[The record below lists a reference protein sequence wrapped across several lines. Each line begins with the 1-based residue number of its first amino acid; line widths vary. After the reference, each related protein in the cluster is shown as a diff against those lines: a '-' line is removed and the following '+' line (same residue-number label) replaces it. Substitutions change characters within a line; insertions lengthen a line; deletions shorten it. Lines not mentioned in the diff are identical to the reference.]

1 MISVRPSRRRHSRLA
16 HLESLLASDTSVEQ
30 VINLQTEEDC
40 LVQFK
45 QWAAEGLYKLEPDF
59 PWLLNRFEQALL
71 QAQVSIDP
79 SFYPPKDLMP
89 LYDEPDRL
97 NYWRSQYRFPEVFRT
112 LSALLIMTER
122 VLVKEPP
129 ITRSEWEQ
137 LKEWYL
143 TERHRLPIQSGAI
156 TLPSGKSVSSSTIDH
171 QLKVYDGIII
181 DGAVTALND
190 MRLLHQYF
198 SRIMN

>member
-1 MISVRPSRRRHSRLA
+1 MFSVRPSRRRHSRLA
-16 HLESLLASDTSVEQ
+16 HLESLVACDTSDEQ
-30 VINLQTEEDC
+30 VINLQTDEDC

-59 PWLLNRFEQALL
+59 PWLLNRFEQALV
-71 QAQVSIDP
+71 QAQLSIDP

-89 LYDEPDRL
+89 HYDEPYRL
-97 NYWRSQYRFPEVFRT
+97 NYWRSQWRFPEVFRT
-112 LSALLIMTER
+112 SSALLIMTER

-129 ITRSEWEQ
+129 ITRTEWEQ

-156 TLPSGKSVSSSTIDH
+156 TLPSGKSVNSSAIDH
-171 QLKVYDGIII
+171 ALKVYDGIII
-181 DGAVTALND
+181 DGAVTVLED
-190 MRLLHQYF
+190 LRVLHHHF
-198 SRIMN
+198 GKI